1 MPAAA
6 RVGDHH
12 TCPKCEPGPVPHVGG
27 PILPTGCPSVLIHDM
42 PAARVGD
49 RSMCVGPP
57 DTIVMGEASVLIA
70 NKPAARVG
78 DPTSH
83 GGVIVAGCGCVQIG
97 QLAQAIVM
105 RDAAKSG
112 AAFCEECARKKA
124 AEDAKKKKKAKKSP
138 AAKTPAA
145 KTPATA
151 AATPKAPAAPI
162 VSSSGRAIDVQKAL
176 DHINHAAGRHSQGRC
191 ARFVNDAIVA
201 GGARNY
207 GRGHAYQTGRS
218 MLAAGFHDVTGGA
231 TSPFDIVPEPG
242 DVVVFDRRRG
252 HEYGH
257 VAMWNGTEWV
267 SDFHQEK
274 GILVSDAYR
283 SGGFRVYRP

>member
-1 MPAAA
+1 MPS
-6 RVGDHH
+6 
-12 TCPKCEPGPVPHVGG
+12 
-27 PILPTGCPSVLIHDM
+27 GCPSVLIHDM

-49 RSMCVGPP
+49 RSKCNGPP

-112 AAFCEECARKKA
+112 TPFCEECARKKA
-124 AEDAKKKKKAKKSP
+124 EEDARKRKKASRHP
-138 AAKTPAA
+138 AAKKPSAA
-145 KTPATA
+145 V
-151 AATPKAPAAPI
+151 APRAPLAPI
-162 VSSSGRAIDVQKAL
+162 DSRGRAIDVQKAL
-176 DHINHAAGRHSQGRC
+176 DHINRAAGRSSQGRC

-207 GRGHAYQTGRS
+207 GRGNAYQTGAS
-218 MLAAGFHDVTGGA
+218 MTAAGFHDVTGGA
-231 TSPFDIVPEPG
+231 RSPRDIVPEPG
-242 DVVVFDRRRG
+242 DVVVFDRRSG
-252 HEYGH
+252 HPYGH

-267 SDFHQEK
+267 SDFHQK
-274 GILVSDAYR
+274 SIIVNSAYE